1 MIYINDMASLAG
13 IYNGT
18 SRILT
23 NVSETTFT
31 DYAYELPFVH
41 TEALLTLYLLPLSFL
56 SFIFNTILL
65 VLYIIFHS
73 EPNVK
78 STSVS
83 LSILI
88 FTGCY
93 LLVTFNLVLTL
104 NRQYILDLCMVIVW
118 LRGVGLSIPLILAT
132 LLVKLLK
139 VYRIL
144 RLRSIVS

>member
-1 MIYINDMASLAG
+1 MIYIYHNINDMASLAG
-13 IYNGT
+13 MYDGT
-18 SRILT
+18 SWILT

-41 TEALLTLYLLPLSFL
+41 TEVLLTLYLHVLPLSFL

-65 VLYIIFHS
+65 VLYIIFHN

-83 LSILI
+83 LSMLI

-93 LLVTFNLVLTL
+93 FLVSFNLVLTL
-104 NRQYILDLCMVIVW
+104 NRQYIL
-118 LRGVGLSIPLILAT
+118 GL
-132 LLVKLLK
+132 
-139 VYRIL
+139 
-144 RLRSIVS
+144 